1 MHLPIYQLDVF
12 APRAFAGNPAAV
24 CPLEH
29 WLDDARLQA
38 IALENNLSE
47 TAFYVPDTDGG
58 ADFHLRW
65 FTPTVEVALCGHA
78 TLAAGY
84 VLMQARGW
92 DKPQLRFRTR
102 SGVLVVERRGPA
114 LWLDLPVAVAEPAS
128 APASLRSAVGG
139 PTPEAV
145 LRAGINWLWVYA
157 DAPTIQALAPDFTA
171 LRAQTAGG
179 GLIVTAPGRTPEED
193 FVSRYFAPA
202 LGVDEDPAT
211 GSAHAALLPYWAQ
224 RLGRTQLRAAQL
236 SARGAVLECELRDGR
251 AWLSGPVRSYLR
263 GEISLD

>member
-1 MHLPIYQLDVF
+1 MRLPIYQVDVF
-12 APRAFAGNPAAV
+12 APRPFTGNPAAV

-29 WLDDARLQA
+29 WLDDAQLQA

-47 TAFYVPDTDGG
+47 TAFYVPDTQGA

-92 DKPQLRFRTR
+92 DRPRLRFQTR
-102 SGVLVVERRGPA
+102 SGVLVVERREQA
-114 LWLDLPVAVAEPAS
+114 LWLDLPATAATPAK
-128 APASLRSAVGG
+128 APARLRRAVGG
-139 PTPEAV
+139 PAPEAV
-145 LRAGINWLWVYA
+145 LRAGINWLWVYP
-157 DAPTIQALAPDFTA
+157 DAPTIQALTPDLGA

-179 GLIVTAPGRTPEED
+179 GLIVTAPGRAGGED

-224 RLGRTQLRAAQL
+224 RLGRPQLRASQL